1 MLNYN
6 EITQRKYI
14 DIDGEPY
21 EVITSQVSR
30 KQANKPV
37 NKTKIKSLISG
48 RVTEKVFHVSDKAK
62 EADMGTRTIKYLYN
76 NRGEYWFSDPEN
88 PKDRFVLDESVL
100 ENNGHYLKENAL
112 VACVV
117 FNEQIVNIK
126 IPIKMDF
133 VVKEAEPAVKG
144 NTATGATKQVTL
156 ETGLVV
162 NTPLFINEGDIIR
175 INTDTREY
183 TERVEKK

>member
-6 EITQRKYI
+6 EITLRKFI
-14 DIDGEPY
+14 DLDGEPY
-21 EVITSQVSR
+21 EVVATQVSR

-48 RVTEKVFHVSDKAK
+48 RVIEKVFHVSDKAQ
-62 EADMGTRTIKYLYN
+62 EADIETRQIKYLYS
-76 NRGEYWFSDPEN
+76 NRGEYWFCDKDN
-88 PKDRFVLDESVL
+88 PKDRFKLDEEVI
-100 ENNGHYLKENAL
+100 GKMGDFTKENSLVDAL
-112 VACVV
+112 A
-117 FNEQIVNIK
+117 FNDEVIGIK
-126 IPIKMDF
+126 IPIKVDLE
-133 VVKEAEPAVKG
+133 VKEAPPAVKG

-162 NTPLFINEGDIIR
+162 NTPLFINEGDIIS

-183 TERVEKK
+183 TARVEKK